1 MNFESEEK
9 NAKIPNTEESS
20 DYIAAHAKEKREKSE
35 KKNSTKREILSWVI
49 CLVSAFVI
57 AMALRTFVFEL
68 VRVDGDSMLPTL
80 TTDERLFVEKISK
93 LSEDGLNIGDII
105 IVHYPGEENRSYVKR
120 IVGLPGDK
128 LKVENGK
135 LWRNG
140 VLIQENY
147 TLDSRMNYDFE
158 EYIVPEDSYFVMG
171 DNRNDSMDS
180 RVVGSISR
188 SEIVGHAVCVIWP
201 IWEFKTLN

>member
-105 IVHYPGEENRSYVKR
+105 IVHYPGEENKSYVKR

-188 SEIVGHAVCVIWP
+188 NEIVGHAVCVIWP

>member
-9 NAKIPNTEESS
+9 SAKIPNTEESS

-105 IVHYPGEENRSYVKR
+105 IVHYPGEDNKSYVKR

>member
-105 IVHYPGEENRSYVKR
+105 IVHYLGEENKSYVKR

>member
-68 VRVDGDSMLPTL
+68 VRLDGDSMLPTL

-105 IVHYPGEENRSYVKR
+105 IVHYPGEENKSYVKR

-201 IWEFKTLN
+201 VWEFKTLN

>member
-93 LSEDGLNIGDII
+93 LSEDGLNT
-105 IVHYPGEENRSYVKR
+105 VSYTHLLIYCCIMIFKR
-120 IVGLPGDK
+120 
-128 LKVENGK
+128 
-135 LWRNG
+135 
-140 VLIQENY
+140 
-147 TLDSRMNYDFE
+147 TAAF
-158 EYIVPEDSYFVMG
+158 F
-171 DNRNDSMDS
+171 
-180 RVVGSISR
+180 
-188 SEIVGHAVCVIWP
+188 
-201 IWEFKTLN
+201 

>member
-105 IVHYPGEENRSYVKR
+105 IVHYPGEENKSYVKR

-201 IWEFKTLN
+201 ILEFKTLN

>member
-105 IVHYPGEENRSYVKR
+105 IVHYPGEENKSYVKR

>member
-57 AMALRTFVFEL
+57 AMALRTFVFEI

-105 IVHYPGEENRSYVKR
+105 IVHYPGEENKSYVKR

>member
-9 NAKIPNTEESS
+9 NANIPNTEESS
-20 DYIAAHAKEKREKSE
+20 DYIAAHAKKKREKSE

-105 IVHYPGEENRSYVKR
+105 IVHYPGEENKSYVKR

-171 DNRNDSMDS
+171 ENINDSMDS

>member
-105 IVHYPGEENRSYVKR
+105 IVHYPGEENKSYVKR

-158 EYIVPEDSYFVMG
+158 DYIVPEDSYFVMG

>member
-105 IVHYPGEENRSYVKR
+105 IVHYPGEENKSYVKR

-158 EYIVPEDSYFVMG
+158 EYIVPEDSYFVLG
-171 DNRNDSMDS
+171 DNRHDSMDS

>member
-105 IVHYPGEENRSYVKR
+105 IVHYPGEDNKSYVKR